1 VGKENIRDLYF
12 LRQSGALSRELYWMK
27 VKDLLEKL
35 SELSSLQ
42 THFGNRLVI
51 QDGKVLVDIR
61 ATQTHESRVLMVLDE
76 TDIRSVPFSV
86 LADGYYE
93 PIQSDI
99 LLELGKNSGRFLD
112 IGANMGFYSLA
123 LAAESTNL
131 FVTSFEPQP
140 NVFKKLQ
147 KNIELNDLQHRIKPI
162 NMGLGNQ
169 KDELTMYVPK
179 FTGTG
184 GASFKNLH
192 EDEGDAVEIKVPV
205 DTLDSLETGEIDL
218 IKIDVEGFELSVI
231 TGASTL
237 VARSKPTIMAELLRK
252 WMKPFGH
259 SPQMFLEYLDGLN
272 YRCFAINP
280 DGLVEITQID
290 EETAETNFIFVH
302 NSRTDHLDIIQK
314 YAITR

>member
-1 VGKENIRDLYF
+1 VGKENIVDLYL
-12 LRQSGALSRELYWMK
+12 LRQSGALSRESYWMK
-27 VKDLLEKL
+27 VKDLLEML
-35 SELSSLQ
+35 PELSSLQ
-42 THFGNRLVI
+42 AHFGNRLVI
-51 QDGKVLVDIR
+51 QDGKVLVDIK
-61 ATQTHESRVLMVLDE
+61 ATQTHESRVLMELDE
-76 TDIRSVPFSV
+76 GDIRSVPFSV

-99 LLELGKNSGRFLD
+99 FLELGNNSGHFLD

-123 LAAESTNL
+123 LAAENKNL
-131 FVTSFEPQP
+131 FVSSFEPQP
-140 NVFKKLQ
+140 DVFKKLRT
-147 KNIELNDLQHRIKPI
+147 NIELNDLQNRIKPI

-192 EDEGDAVEIKVPV
+192 KDEGDAVEIIVPV
-205 DTLDSLETGEIDL
+205 DSLDTLETGEIDL
-218 IKIDVEGFELSVI
+218 IKIDVEGFELNVI
-231 TGASTL
+231 TGASAL

-272 YRCFAINP
+272 YRCFAINSE
-280 DGLVEITQID
+280 GLVEITQID

-302 NSRTDHLDIIQK
+302 NSRVDHLHIIQK
-314 YAITR
+314 YATRR